1 MQLDASSRGQ
11 LDVKVG
17 PPTATTLLYAW
28 EDGEKGKIGWLT
40 GRYQGRSMLPV

>member
-28 EDGEKGKIGWLT
+28 EDGEKGKIDWLT
-40 GRYQGRSMLPV
+40 RYLGRGMLPV